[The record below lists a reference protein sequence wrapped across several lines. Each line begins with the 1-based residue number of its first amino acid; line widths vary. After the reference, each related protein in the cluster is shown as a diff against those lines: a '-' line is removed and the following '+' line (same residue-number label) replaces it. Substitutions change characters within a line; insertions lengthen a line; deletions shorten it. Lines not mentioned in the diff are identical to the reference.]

1 MSLILIFFAFTVL
14 KSSKWICANRSV
26 CPI

>member
-1 MSLILIFFAFTVL
+1 
-14 KSSKWICANRSV
+14 SKWICANRSV